1 MGSKSCTTRSI
12 LKPLSST
19 VIFAGFETATTA
31 VCRVLWILA
40 SKPDI
45 QARLRSEVRDAKQNY
60 AALHDITDPWEEVG
74 LPYDLLIGLP
84 YLDAVIRETLRV
96 HPPTS
101 LLSRT

>member
-1 MGSKSCTTRSI
+1 MTCSI

-31 VCRVLWILA
+31 VCRILWILA
-40 SKPDI
+40 SKPDV

-60 AALHDITDPWEEVG
+60 AASHDITDPWEEVG
-74 LPYDLLIGLP
+74 LPYDLLVGLP
-84 YLDAVIRETLRV
+84 YLDAVVRETLRV
-96 HPPTS
+96 YPPTS